1 MKNLFVVIVIIIL
14 CFSNLFSV
22 YHKVGELSTNGNYQE
37 IEILE
42 NLAFISDE
50 EFGLRIYEV
59 NDPSSPILIGSLE
72 LEKSIRNI
80 LINDNLAYLLCL
92 DSKLYIVDIVDPY
105 NPILLSEYNTN
116 RSCHNFSIN
125 DNFAYIIENDEM
137 LEVVYIGNPDNP
149 LFVSEFMLTNQGIGC
164 AVTNDLAFVAT
175 YLGLFVYDISNPYEL
190 TQTNWFDTGNTHSPL
205 IHDDLLFYSGSNG
218 LEIIDYTDS
227 NNLQVITSNVNYRL
241 YDIKIEGDKLY
252 GANGDEFHVVDISNL
267 QTMEIIQSYMHNG
280 NCYKI
285 AVKDNIVFFNSYYDK
300 FNIIDTNDP
309 QYPELLDCLDIG
321 VNKIVKS
328 PNNDLMLIYGKS
340 SFGLRFYRMDDPLNP
355 ENFYYHAHNAG
366 ESSLKAFYIDNEIA
380 CSVFSRIGNTRFF
393 LYDLSDLDNIIIHQI
408 PDLSYNS
415 SYLSISSIDR
425 KDDYIYLAASSD
437 GIMIIDVSDP
447 EDPEHIL
454 NFDTNCWIKD
464 LTIKDDYLY
473 FVSIGGLYIYDISIP
488 LYPIEVGYWDS
499 NNRAEAFTLQGNYA
513 YVADY
518 DGGLKII
525 DISDPT
531 NPTLINTLILNYS
544 SKLTIQPII
553 RNNKLIVSDKDWNE
567 IFVYDLTDPANPL
580 FQSSYKWNKY
590 TNDME
595 IFDNYLFCANGVGLY
610 PNYGFSILDFS
621 EYLTKTSENEIQNT
635 PSNLSNYP
643 NPFNPTTTI
652 KFSVTQTSSFVTL
665 EIYNI
670 KGQKIKSL
678 LSDQIEA
685 GEHSIIWNGKDSAGK
700 NVGSGVYLYKLK
712 VNNKTEIVK
721 KCMLLK

>member
-1 MKNLFVVIVIIIL
+1 MKNLFVVLVVITL
-14 CFSNLFSV
+14 SFSNLFSV
-22 YHKVGELSTNGNYQE
+22 YHKVGELSTYGNYQE
-37 IEILE
+37 IEISE

-50 EFGLRIYEV
+50 EFGLRIYEI

-80 LINDNLAYLLCL
+80 LISNNLAYLLCL

-116 RSCHNFSIN
+116 RSCYNFSIN

-164 AVTNDLAFVAT
+164 AVTNNLAFVAT

-190 TQTNWFDTGNTHSPL
+190 TQINWFDTGNTHSPL

-218 LEIIDYTDS
+218 LEIIDYTDP
-227 NNLQVITSNVNYRL
+227 NNLQVITSNVNHRL

-267 QTMEIIQSYMHNG
+267 QNMEIIQSYMHNG
-280 NCYKI
+280 YCGKI
-285 AVKDNIVFFNSYYDK
+285 AVKDNIAFLNNYYNE
-300 FNIIDTNDP
+300 FNIIDTNDS

-328 PNNDLMLIYGKS
+328 PNNELMLIYGRS
-340 SFGLRFYRMDDPLNP
+340 YNGLRFYRMDDPLNP

-366 ESSLKAFYIDNEIA
+366 ESNLKAFYIDNEIA
-380 CSVFSRIGNTRFF
+380 CSVFSRIGNSRFF
-393 LYDLSDLDNIIIHQI
+393 LYDLSDLDNIVIHQI
-408 PDLSYNS
+408 SDLSYNS

-425 KDDYIYLAASSD
+425 KDNYIYLAALSD
-437 GIMIIDVSDP
+437 GIMIIDISDP
-447 EDPEHIL
+447 DNPEHIL
-454 NFDTNCWIKD
+454 NCDISGFIKN

-473 FVSIGGLYIYDISIP
+473 FVSIGGLCVYDISIP

-499 NNRAEAFTLQGNYA
+499 NNRAEAFALHGD
-513 YVADY
+513 YVYLVDY
-518 DGGLKII
+518 DGGLKVL
-525 DISDPT
+525 DVSDPT

-553 RNNKLIVSDKDWNE
+553 RDNKLIVSDKEWNE
-567 IFVYDLTDPANPL
+567 IFVYDLTDPAHPL
-580 FQSSYKWNKY
+580 FQSSYRWNKY

-595 IFDNYLFCANGVGLY
+595 IFDNYLFCANGVGPY
-610 PNYGFSILDFS
+610 PNYGLSILDFS
-621 EYLTKTSENEIQNT
+621 ENMTKTFENEIQNI

-652 KFSVTQTSSFVTL
+652 SFSVTQTSSFITL

-670 KGQKIKSL
+670 KGQKVKQL
-678 LSDQIEA
+678 VSDQLSA
-685 GEHSIIWNGKDSAGK
+685 GQHSIVWNGDDRSGK
-700 NVGSGVYLYKLK
+700 SVGSGVYLYKLN
-712 VNNKTEIVK
+712 VNSKTEAVK
-721 KCMLLK
+721 KCLLLK